1 MPVAVAMPVAVM
13 MRVAMVMKWTMF
25 VVMLVAMVVVSH
37 RYFVTPWN
45 SEINSR
51 NSRGKASAVSSMQ

>member
-1 MPVAVAMPVAVM
+1 MSMGVIVGMTVAMMRAVI
-13 MRVAMVMKWTMF
+13 
-25 VVMLVAMVVVSH
+25 MLVAVRVIALLH

-45 SEINSR
+45 SEISSR

>member
-1 MPVAVAMPVAVM
+1 MGVIVGMTVAM
-13 MRVAMVMKWTMF
+13 MRAMI
-25 VVMLVAMVVVSH
+25 MLVAVLVIVLRH

-45 SEINSR
+45 SEISSR